1 MERNI
6 EIVKISIEVVEYSIE
21 FLKKNMAHGEEC
33 KDRREKN
40 SSFKKRVEVV
50 EENMVH

>member
-21 FLKKNMAHGEEC
+21 FLKKNMAHGEEY
-33 KDRREKN
+33 RNREDKY
-40 SSFKKRVEVV
+40 
-50 EENMVH
+50 

>member
-21 FLKKNMAHGEEC
+21 FLKKNMSHGEEC
-33 KDRREKN
+33 KMFALFWDVFCLLQLEDM
-40 SSFKKRVEVV
+40 SSEQ
-50 EENMVH
+50 